1 MGITGYMGTTGG
13 PPRWNPEEVA
23 SADLVRGY
31 RVARELQQLP
41 VPPHLGK
48 QLAGYIL
55 RAGTELLAREI
66 DPLKLTADG
75 GDA

>member
-1 MGITGYMGTTGG
+1 MGTSLG
-13 PPRWNPEEVA
+13 PPRWTAAGAA

-31 RVARELQQLP
+31 RAARELQRLP

-48 QLAGYIL
+48 ELAGYL
-55 RAGTELLAREI
+55 MRVEAELVARDI

-75 GDA
+75 SDQ

>member
-1 MGITGYMGTTGG
+1 MGITVG
-13 PPRWNPEEVA
+13 PPRWKPEGIA

-48 QLAGYIL
+48 ELAGYIM
-55 RAGTELLAREI
+55 RAGAELIAREI
-66 DPLKLTADG
+66 DPLKLPPDG
-75 GDA
+75 SER

>member
-1 MGITGYMGTTGG
+1 MGITVG
-13 PPRWNPEEVA
+13 PPRWKPEGIA

-48 QLAGYIL
+48 ELAGYIM
-55 RAGTELLAREI
+55 RAGAELITREI
-66 DPLKLTADG
+66 DPLKLPTDG
-75 GDA
+75 SER

>member
-1 MGITGYMGTTGG
+1 MGITAG
-13 PPRWNPEEVA
+13 PPRWKADGIA

-31 RVARELQQLP
+31 RAARELQRLP

-48 QLAGYIL
+48 ELAGYIM
-55 RAGTELLAREI
+55 RAGAELIARDI

-75 GDA
+75 SDQ

>member
-1 MGITGYMGTTGG
+1 MGTTVGT
-13 PPRWNPEEVA
+13 PRWKPEGIE

-31 RVARELQQLP
+31 RAATELQRLP

-48 QLAGYIL
+48 ELAGYIM
-55 RAGTELLAREI
+55 RAGTELVAREI

-75 GDA
+75 SDQ

>member
-1 MGITGYMGTTGG
+1 MGTNIG
-13 PPRWNPEEVA
+13 PPRWKAEGIA

-31 RVARELQQLP
+31 RAARELQHLP

-48 QLAGYIL
+48 ELAGYVM
-55 RAGTELLAREI
+55 RVEAELTARDI

-75 GDA
+75 SDQ

>member
-1 MGITGYMGTTGG
+1 MVITVG
-13 PPRWNPEEVA
+13 PPKWKAEGVA

-31 RVARELQQLP
+31 RAARELQRLP

-48 QLAGYIL
+48 ELAGFIM

-66 DPLKLTADG
+66 DPQKLTADG
-75 GDA
+75 SDP

>member
-1 MGITGYMGTTGG
+1 MGNIVG
-13 PPRWNPEEVA
+13 PPRWKAAGIA

-31 RVARELQQLP
+31 RAARELQHLP

-48 QLAGYIL
+48 ELAGYIM
-55 RAGTELLAREI
+55 RAGAELIARDI

-75 GDA
+75 ADQ